1 MSTLRVDA
9 VQERTQ
15 GGKVEFMGSTYNKL
29 EELLLAVWNPE
40 EFPVVRLPDTGGTV
54 EPTAPTSGIDGVYI
68 TVLYPEGATWQMG
81 AFMLNCEVPDS
92 AAGEVHNVY
101 YSNSGQWWD
110 A

>member
-29 EELLLAVWNPE
+29 EEVELSWNPE

-54 EPTAPTSGIDGVYI
+54 EPSVPTTDGVYI

-81 AFMLNCEVPDS
+81 ASMLNCEVPDS
-92 AAGEVHNVY
+92 SSGEVHRVY
-101 YSNSGQWWD
+101 YSKTDGWYD